1 MNSFFISVI
10 TFLALLFP
18 LVVIH
23 EFGHFFTARL
33 MKVKVLEFG
42 FGFPPKLYSFWTGKT
57 KIIINDKTE
66 YSDEK
71 KVVLGKTMKEQLRF
85 AICYWHTFTWPGL
98 DPFGGLTFERPWMLK
113 GEPLE
118 KAEQKLEEAFDFFSK
133 ITAPFFCFH
142 DRDISPEGNTYQET
156 QKNFFHIVD
165 LMQKKI
171 EQTGTKLLWG
181 TANAFSHKRFMGG
194 ASTNPNPEVFA
205 YVAAQVK
212 DCMEATMRLGGENYV
227 LWGGREGY
235 ETILNTN
242 MKIEMENLARFL
254 ELVVNH
260 KHKIGFKGQ
269 ILLEPKPHEPT
280 KHQYDFDSASCLASI
295 RKAGL
300 EKEIKLNIEVNH
312 ATLSGHNFE
321 HEIAYAICNNALGS
335 IDINR
340 GDTLLGWD
348 TDQFP
353 NNPLDLLMAFYFIFS
368 NGGFKQGGLNFDA
381 KIRRQ
386 SIDPED
392 LFYAHIGGMD
402 VAARSLLA
410 AEKMIRDKEFSKYI
424 EKRYE
429 KWNGEL
435 GNFIHNKNNDLES
448 ISNKVINDN
457 IEPQPQSGQQELL
470 ENILNKYL

>member
-1 MNSFFISVI
+1 MSSYFKDISKIQYEGVDSNNPLSF
-10 TFLALLFP
+10 
-18 LVVIH
+18 
-23 EFGHFFTARL
+23 
-33 MKVKVLEFG
+33 K
-42 FGFPPKLYSFWTGKT
+42 Y
-57 KIIINDKTE
+57 
-66 YSDEK
+66 YDED
-71 KVVLGKTMKEQLRF
+71 KVVLGKKMKDHLRF
-85 AICYWHTFTWPGL
+85 ATCYWHTFTWPGL
-98 DPFGGLTFERPWMLK
+98 DPFGGPTFERPWMQQ
-113 GEPLE
+113 GDPIE
-118 KAEQKLEEAFDFFSK
+118 KAEEKLDEAFDFFDK
-133 ITAPFFCFH
+133 ITTPFFCFH
-142 DRDISPEGNTYQET
+142 DRDISPEGKNYSET
-156 QKNFFHIVD
+156 QKNFFHITD
-165 LMQKKI
+165 LMEKKLSKSKV
-171 EQTGTKLLWG
+171 KLLWG
-181 TANAFSHKRFMGG
+181 TANAFSHRRYMAG
-194 ASTNPNPEVFA
+194 ASTNPDPEVFA
-205 YVAAQVK
+205 YKAAQVK
-212 DCMEATMRLGGENYV
+212 DCMEATMRLGGQNYV

-242 MKIEMENLARFL
+242 MKLEMNNLARFL

-280 KHQYDFDSASCLASI
+280 KHQYDFDSAACLALI

-300 EKEIKLNIEVNH
+300 ENEIHLNIEVNH

-321 HEIAYAICNNALGS
+321 HEIAYAIANNALGS

-353 NNPLDLLMAFYFIFS
+353 NNPLELLIPFYHIFS

-402 VAARSLLA
+402 VAARSLIA
-410 AEKMIRDKEFSKYI
+410 VEKMINDKELSTYI
-424 EKRYE
+424 QNRYK
-429 KWNGEL
+429 KWDQAL
-435 GNFIHNKNNDLES
+435 GKFIHSQEGNLET
-448 ISNKVINDN
+448 IANKVINEN
-457 IEPQPQSGQQELL
+457 IEPEPQSGQQEYL

>member
-1 MNSFFISVI
+1 MSSYFKNISKIKYEGVESNNPLSF
-10 TFLALLFP
+10 
-18 LVVIH
+18 
-23 EFGHFFTARL
+23 
-33 MKVKVLEFG
+33 K
-42 FGFPPKLYSFWTGKT
+42 Y
-57 KIIINDKTE
+57 
-66 YSDEK
+66 YDEDRI
-71 KVVLGKTMKEQLRF
+71 VLGKKMKDHLRF
-85 AICYWHTFTWPGL
+85 ATCYWHTFTWPGL
-98 DPFGGLTFERPWMLK
+98 DPFGGPTFERPWMQQ
-113 GEPLE
+113 GDPIE
-118 KAEQKLEEAFDFFSK
+118 KAEEKLDEAFDFFDK
-133 ITAPFFCFH
+133 ITTPFFCFH
-142 DRDISPEGNTYQET
+142 DRDISPEGKTYSET
-156 QKNFFHIVD
+156 QKNFFHIID
-165 LMQKKI
+165 LMEKKLSKSKV
-171 EQTGTKLLWG
+171 KLLWG
-181 TANAFSHKRFMGG
+181 TANAFSHRRYMAG
-194 ASTNPNPEVFA
+194 ASTNPDPEVFA
-205 YVAAQVK
+205 YKAAQVK
-212 DCMEATMRLGGENYV
+212 DCMEATMRLGGQNYV

-242 MKIEMENLARFL
+242 MKLEMNNLARFL

-280 KHQYDFDSASCLASI
+280 KHQYDFDSAACLALI

-300 EKEIKLNIEVNH
+300 ENEIHLNIEVNH

-321 HEIAYAICNNALGS
+321 HEIAYAIANNALGS

-353 NNPLDLLMAFYFIFS
+353 NNPLELLIPFYHIFS

-402 VAARSLLA
+402 VAARSLIA
-410 AEKMIRDKEFSKYI
+410 VEKMINDKELFTYI
-424 EKRYE
+424 QNRYK
-429 KWNGEL
+429 KWNQDL
-435 GNFIHNKNNDLES
+435 GKFIHSNEGNLES
-448 ISNKVINDN
+448 IANKVINEN
-457 IEPQPQSGQQELL
+457 IEPEPKSGQQEYL

>member
-1 MNSFFISVI
+1 MSSYFKDISKIQYEGVDTNNPLSFKYYD
-10 TFLALLFP
+10 
-18 LVVIH
+18 
-23 EFGHFFTARL
+23 E
-33 MKVKVLEFG
+33 
-42 FGFPPKLYSFWTGKT
+42 
-57 KIIINDKTE
+57 DKM
-66 YSDEK
+66 
-71 KVVLGKTMKEQLRF
+71 VLGKKMKDHLRF
-85 AICYWHTFTWPGL
+85 ATCYWHTFTWPGL
-98 DPFGGLTFERPWMLK
+98 DPFGGPTFERPWMQQ
-113 GEPLE
+113 GDPIE
-118 KAEQKLEEAFDFFSK
+118 KAEEKLDDAFDFFDK
-133 ITAPFFCFH
+133 ITTPFFCFH
-142 DRDISPEGNTYQET
+142 DRDISPEGKNYSET
-156 QKNFFHIVD
+156 QKNFFHIID
-165 LMQKKI
+165 LMEKKLSKSKV
-171 EQTGTKLLWG
+171 KLLWG
-181 TANAFSHKRFMGG
+181 TANAFSHRRYMAG
-194 ASTNPNPEVFA
+194 ASTNPDPEVFA
-205 YVAAQVK
+205 YKAAQVK
-212 DCMEATMRLGGENYV
+212 DCMEATMRLGGQNYV

-242 MKIEMENLARFL
+242 MKLEMNNLARFL

-280 KHQYDFDSASCLASI
+280 KHQYDFDSAACLALI

-300 EKEIKLNIEVNH
+300 ENEIHLNIEVNH

-321 HEIAYAICNNALGS
+321 HEIAYAIANNALGS

-353 NNPLDLLMAFYFIFS
+353 NNPLELLMPFYHIFS

-402 VAARSLLA
+402 VAARSLIA
-410 AEKMIRDKEFSKYI
+410 VEKMINDKELSTYI
-424 EKRYE
+424 QNRYK
-429 KWNGEL
+429 KWDQAL
-435 GNFIHNKNNDLES
+435 GKFIHSQEGNLET
-448 ISNKVINDN
+448 IANKVISEN
-457 IEPQPQSGQQELL
+457 IEPKPQSGQQEYL

>member
-1 MNSFFISVI
+1 MSSYFKDISKIQYEGVDSNNPLSF
-10 TFLALLFP
+10 
-18 LVVIH
+18 
-23 EFGHFFTARL
+23 
-33 MKVKVLEFG
+33 K
-42 FGFPPKLYSFWTGKT
+42 Y
-57 KIIINDKTE
+57 
-66 YSDEK
+66 YDED
-71 KVVLGKTMKEQLRF
+71 KVVLGKKMKDHLRF
-85 AICYWHTFTWPGL
+85 ATCYWHTFTWPGL
-98 DPFGGLTFERPWMLK
+98 DPFGGPTFERTWMQQ
-113 GEPLE
+113 GDPIE
-118 KAEQKLEEAFDFFSK
+118 KAEEKLDEAFDFFDK
-133 ITAPFFCFH
+133 ITTPFFCFH
-142 DRDISPEGNTYQET
+142 DRDISPEGKNYSET
-156 QKNFFHIVD
+156 QKNFFHIID
-165 LMQKKI
+165 LMEKKLSKSKV
-171 EQTGTKLLWG
+171 KLLWG
-181 TANAFSHKRFMGG
+181 TANAFSHRRYMAG
-194 ASTNPNPEVFA
+194 ASTNPDPEVFA
-205 YVAAQVK
+205 YKAAQVK
-212 DCMEATMRLGGENYV
+212 DCMEATMRLGGQNYV

-242 MKIEMENLARFL
+242 MKLEMNNLARFL

-280 KHQYDFDSASCLASI
+280 KHQYDFDSAACLALI

-300 EKEIKLNIEVNH
+300 ENEIHLNIEVNH

-321 HEIAYAICNNALGS
+321 HEIAYAIANNALGS

-353 NNPLDLLMAFYFIFS
+353 NNPLELLMPFYHIFS

-402 VAARSLLA
+402 VAARSLIA
-410 AEKMIRDKEFSKYI
+410 VEKMINDKELSTYI
-424 EKRYE
+424 QNRYK
-429 KWNGEL
+429 KWDQAL
-435 GNFIHNKNNDLES
+435 GKFIHSQEGNLET
-448 ISNKVINDN
+448 IANKVISEN
-457 IEPQPQSGQQELL
+457 IEPKPQSGQQEYL

>member
-1 MNSFFISVI
+1 MSSYFKDISKIQYEGVDSNNPLSF
-10 TFLALLFP
+10 
-18 LVVIH
+18 
-23 EFGHFFTARL
+23 
-33 MKVKVLEFG
+33 K
-42 FGFPPKLYSFWTGKT
+42 Y
-57 KIIINDKTE
+57 
-66 YSDEK
+66 YDED
-71 KVVLGKTMKEQLRF
+71 KVVLGKKMKDHLRF
-85 AICYWHTFTWPGL
+85 ATCYWHTFTWPGL
-98 DPFGGLTFERPWMLK
+98 DPFGGPTFERPWMQQ
-113 GEPLE
+113 GDPIE
-118 KAEQKLEEAFDFFSK
+118 KAEEKLDEAFDFFDK
-133 ITAPFFCFH
+133 ITTPFFCFH
-142 DRDISPEGNTYQET
+142 DRDISPEGKNYSET
-156 QKNFFHIVD
+156 QKNFFHIID
-165 LMQKKI
+165 LMEKKLSKSKV
-171 EQTGTKLLWG
+171 KLLWG
-181 TANAFSHKRFMGG
+181 TANAFSHRRYMAG
-194 ASTNPNPEVFA
+194 ASTNPDPEVFA
-205 YVAAQVK
+205 YKAAQVK
-212 DCMEATMRLGGENYV
+212 DCMEATMRLGGQNYV

-242 MKIEMENLARFL
+242 MKLEMNNLARFL

-280 KHQYDFDSASCLASI
+280 KHQYDFDSAACLALI

-300 EKEIKLNIEVNH
+300 ENEIHLNIEVNH

-321 HEIAYAICNNALGS
+321 HEIAYAIANNALGS

-353 NNPLDLLMAFYFIFS
+353 NNPLELLMPFYHIFS

-402 VAARSLLA
+402 VAARSLIA
-410 AEKMIRDKEFSKYI
+410 VEKMINDKELSTYI
-424 EKRYE
+424 QNRYK
-429 KWNGEL
+429 KWDQAL
-435 GNFIHNKNNDLES
+435 GKFIHSQEGSLET
-448 ISNKVINDN
+448 IANKVISEN
-457 IEPQPQSGQQELL
+457 IEPKPQSGQQEYL